1 MNNLVP
7 VRESIFDKIKNFF
20 KNLFNPN
27 TVEDFNVEIT
37 EDQQQIKNLKFSE
50 SLKVEET
57 EEQKLLK
64 LQKLIRAKRISEQDL
79 TMEERKKLRSLYESQ
94 IKDLKKSIVQKRNR
108 IMKIK
113 YEQERKA
120 HAKA

>member
-1 MNNLVP
+1 M
-7 VRESIFDKIKNFF
+7 
-20 KNLFNPN
+20 
-27 TVEDFNVEIT
+27 EIT
-37 EDQQQIKNLKFSE
+37 ENQQQIKNLKFSE

>member
-20 KNLFNPN
+20 KNLFNSN

-37 EDQQQIKNLKFSE
+37 ENQQQIKNLKFSE

>member
-1 MNNLVP
+1 
-7 VRESIFDKIKNFF
+7 
-20 KNLFNPN
+20 
-27 TVEDFNVEIT
+27 
-37 EDQQQIKNLKFSE
+37 
-50 SLKVEET
+50 
-57 EEQKLLK
+57 
-64 LQKLIRAKRISEQDL
+64 
-79 TMEERKKLRSLYESQ
+79 MEERKKLRSLYESQ